1 MIYQFDNF
9 KVNASSYEIRQGDL
23 LLEAQPQ
30 VIELLIYLI
39 NNRMKCVN
47 RDELFLSVWKSK
59 VVSNNTLSS
68 RIKSARKLLGD
79 NGKEQKYIRTI
90 HGRGFQFLADV
101 TESDPGSLS
110 NLPVTKTSTTT
121 LPVTQYAKS
130 GSVHIAYQVFGNGP
144 VDLVLVPGFISHIE
158 NYWESKWMAT
168 WLEALGQSARVVM
181 FDKRGTGMSDPVHP
195 LPDFDTRMDDV
206 GAVMDAVGIDK
217 AYVMGISEG
226 GSLAALFAAVY
237 PDRCLGLILYGSFAN
252 FTSWYKT
259 REELLGLFDYIE
271 SSWGSGESLP
281 QFSPS
286 VQNDPEFKEWWGK
299 FERLGASPGAAIS
312 LMSMNSEIDIT
323 NILPGIKAPTL
334 VIHRD
339 QDVLID
345 VAAGRFLASNIQDAS
360 YVEIEGSDHLPW
372 TGENSAEVTSTVGEF
387 IHNNNSPVFSN
398 TTLTTLLSVDLSA
411 VNTNNQQLFSEA
423 ILEVTRLV
431 THYRG
436 KIINPGNN
444 YLYASFDGPARAV
457 HCGCDVVRKSGFFR
471 LGVKACVQTGEL
483 EIIGDQATGHII
495 NFAET
500 MLADCE
506 KSSILISDT
515 VKSLI
520 AGSGINVA
528 LKTTTSESSLSGC
541 ILYNATT

>member
-1 MIYQFDNF
+1 MIYQFDDF
-9 KVNASSYEIRQGDL
+9 KVNASSYDILQGNR

-39 NNRMKCVN
+39 KNRMKCVD
-47 RDELFLSVWKSK
+47 RDELFLNVWKSK

-79 NGKEQKYIRTI
+79 NGKQQKYIRTI

-101 TESDPGSLS
+101 TESDPGAPLT
-110 NLPVTKTSTTT
+110 LATIKPGATT

-144 VDLVLVPGFISHIE
+144 VDLILVPGFISHIE
-158 NYWESKWMAT
+158 NYWESRWMAT

-226 GSLAALFAAVY
+226 GSLAALFAAVH
-237 PDRCLGLILYGSFAN
+237 PDRCLGLILYGAFAN

-259 REELLGLFDYIE
+259 HEELLGLFDYIE
-271 SSWGSGESLP
+271 SSWGSGESLS

-299 FERLGASPGAAIS
+299 FERRGASPGAAIS
-312 LMSMNSEIDIT
+312 LMSMNSEIDIS
-323 NILPGIKAPTL
+323 NILPGIKSPSL

-345 VAAGRFLASNIQDAS
+345 VAAGRFLAKNIQGAS
-360 YVEIEGSDHLPW
+360 YFEIEGSDHLPW
-372 TGENSAEVTSTVGEF
+372 TGENSAEITSTVGEF

-398 TTLTTLLSVDLSA
+398 TTLSTVLSIDLSA
-411 VNTNNQQLFSEA
+411 VNTGSQQLSEA
-423 ILEVTRLV
+423 ILEATKLV

-436 KIINPGNN
+436 KILNPGTN

-457 HCGCDVVRKSGFFR
+457 HCGCDIVHKSAILS

-500 MLADCE
+500 ILADCE
-506 KSSILISDT
+506 QSSVLISDT

-520 AGSGINVA
+520 SGSGINVA
-528 LKTTTSESSLSGC
+528 LKTTTSESSSSGC